1 MQSFKLTSLIL
12 LFGLLISSSC
22 VSNASE
28 SQNQHTSIKKTFP
41 RDLKLDTATF
51 AGGCFWCIEASFEQI
66 EGVFEAV
73 SGYAGGTENN
83 ARYDL
88 VSSGKTT
95 HAEAVQIYFDP
106 NKITYETLLDILFTA
121 HDPTQLNRQGPDVG
135 TQYRSIAFYKSPKE
149 KKIIEEEIILPNV
162 FTPNGDRV
170 NDVFEIEIGEKLEF
184 QIVVLNQ
191 LNQVIFKSSDS
202 AFKWDGTMLNGEPA
216 PSGNYVYF
224 LSAKNMNGDDF
235 VKSSM
240 LLIQR

>member
-1 MQSFKLTSLIL
+1 MQSFKLTPLFL
-12 LFGLLISSSC
+12 LVSLLISSSC

-28 SQNQHTSIKKTFP
+28 SQNLHTSIKKTFP

-73 SGYAGGTENN
+73 SGYAGGTKDK

-135 TQYRSIAFYKSPKE
+135 KQYRSVVFYHNGAQKETTSQKMKDLSTVFDRPIVTLIEPLVAFYTAEDYHQDYE
-149 KKIIEEEIILPNV
+149 KKNPYQ
-162 FTPNGDRV
+162 PY
-170 NDVFEIEIGEKLEF
+170 
-184 QIVVLNQ
+184 VLSVSKPKID
-191 LNQVIFKSSDS
+191 LVAKKFK
-202 AFKWDGTMLNGEPA
+202 A
-216 PSGNYVYF
+216 
-224 LSAKNMNGDDF
+224 
-235 VKSSM
+235 
-240 LLIQR
+240 LLKVSE